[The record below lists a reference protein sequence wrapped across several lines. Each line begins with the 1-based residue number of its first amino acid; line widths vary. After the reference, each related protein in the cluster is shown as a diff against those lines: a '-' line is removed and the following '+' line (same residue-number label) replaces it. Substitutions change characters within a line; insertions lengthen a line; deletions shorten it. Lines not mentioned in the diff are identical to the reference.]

1 MEIKKL
7 ADRQDLL
14 DLVKENNNLLYVSH
28 DYYRTAPSKLRL
40 LDATLS
46 FLKGRNY

>member
-1 MEIKKL
+1 M

-14 DLVKENNNLLYVSH
+14 DAVKESNNLLYVSH
-28 DYYRTAPSKLRL
+28 DYYRVAPSKLRL

-46 FLKGRNY
+46 FVKGRNYE